1 MAEVEA
7 GQWANYT
14 YVVPHVYTRAKV
26 QLIGLGNY
34 TPAGTITNDFFAY
47 ITSRLG
53 EPRSEEHGTSNVRKN
68 RLTGTRG
75 WVGHMENL

>member
-14 YVVPHVYTRAKV
+14 YVVPHVYTTAKV

-53 EPRSEEHGTSNVRKN
+53 EPRSAEDLERVTGLSTRHVRASTLALCRK
-68 RLTGTRG
+68 
-75 WVGHMENL
+75 